1 MKTAVVVGSGAGGA
15 AAARELQGRFEVTI
29 LEAGPSFRPFGLNLR
44 IPSAAKRAGLL
55 FDAREI
61 SLLFP
66 AMKIDRAGEGLIH
79 VRGIGT
85 GGTTTIATG
94 NGLRLDH
101 DLKALGI
108 DLDEPFEA
116 LLRDIP
122 ITTGHRR
129 IWRRATRDLFAA
141 AEAMGLEPKPTPKM
155 GRHEHCRNCG
165 RCVLGCP
172 HGVKWDS
179 REFLKDA
186 LAKGARIE
194 TGAPVERIEMSG
206 SEAIGVRVRRG
217 RRGRFVPADIVVLA
231 AGGLGTPDILA
242 ASGFPG
248 LPRLFVDPVLCVAA
262 RLPGARQNQEL
273 PMPFFCQGSG
283 FMIAPYF
290 DHLSYFFNKRWK
302 PPAGDILSLM
312 IKLADESQGSIEA
325 GRLRKTLTPADKAK
339 LAEATAV
346 CAEMLRR
353 LGIPETSLFLGTLNA
368 GHPGGMFPL
377 TAAEA
382 KSLHHDSLPGNVYI
396 ADASLLPAALG
407 RPPILTIM
415 ALAKAI
421 ARKITPQ
428 QGA

>member
-1 MKTAVVVGSGAGGA
+1 LKTAVVIGSGAGGA
-15 AAARELQGRFEVTI
+15 AAARELQGRFDVSI
-29 LEAGPSFRPFGLNLR
+29 LEAGPAFRPFGLNLA
-44 IPSAAKRAGLL
+44 IPSTAKRAGLL

-66 AMKIDRAGEGLIH
+66 AMKIDRAGDDLIH

-108 DLDEPFEA
+108 DLDREFEE
-116 LLRDIP
+116 LGREVP

-129 IWRRATRDLFAA
+129 LWRRPTRDLFAA
-141 AEAMGLEPKPTPKM
+141 AEALGLAPSPTPKM
-155 GRHEHCRNCG
+155 GRHEHCCNCG

-194 TGAPVERIEMSG
+194 TGARVERLEIRG
-206 SEAIGVRVRRG
+206 GEAAGVRVRRG
-217 RRGRFVPADIVVLA
+217 FASRFVPADVVVLA

-242 ASGFPG
+242 ASGYPG

-262 RLPGARQNQEL
+262 RLPGARQNEEL
-273 PMPFFCQGSG
+273 PMPFFSQGNG
-283 FMIAPYF
+283 FMISPYF
-290 DHLSYFFNKRWK
+290 DHLSFFFNRRWK
-302 PPAGDILSLM
+302 SPAGDILSLM
-312 IKLADESQGSIEA
+312 IKLADESRGSIEG
-325 GRLRKTLTPADKAK
+325 GRLRKALTPADKTR
-339 LAEATAV
+339 LAEATAL
-346 CAEMLRR
+346 CTEMFGR
-353 LGIPETSLFLGTLNA
+353 LGIPATALFRGILNA

-377 TAAEA
+377 TPAE
-382 KSLHHDSLPGNVYI
+382 SGTLHHDRLPGNVYI
-396 ADASLLPAALG
+396 ADASLLPASLG
-407 RPPILTIM
+407 RPPILTIL
-415 ALAKAI
+415 ALAKAV
-421 ARKITPQ
+421 ARKIPS
-428 QGA
+428 